1 MKLDH
6 VHVLAVLAASGIL
19 AACQE
24 AQSPHPEPSAEGGAG
39 AAHEVQVREPTEKHS
54 CGDHGH

>member
-1 MKLDH
+1 MKIE
-6 VHVLAVLAASGIL
+6 HVLAVLAASGIL

-24 AQSPHPEPSAEGGAG
+24 AQSPHPETSAEGGAG
-39 AAHEVQVREPTEKHS
+39 STAHEAPVREPAEKHS